1 MFFTSIICMSWL
13 VIVASQTV
21 AVAMPSLQVQNT
33 TEVTREWEGK
43 TGSADSSSITFSSLS
58 RTVLDDAKYVF
69 TSPFRMDSTDALV
82 LGGVA
87 AGMGGLMAADGD
99 IRDLFQKNRG
109 TTRDDVAEGLDVAGS
124 SYAFFAGHLGLMA
137 GGFWYREQEAG
148 DTLFR
153 VASISLEAQVFTE
166 ATSGFLKVAVGR
178 QRPNKGRGTH
188 SYKPFQD
195 LSFDRSFPSSH
206 AARAFSTAAVFADH
220 YPQPIPF
227 LAYSAASLVGLSR
240 ILLDEH
246 FSSDVFVGAA
256 LGLAIGKSLSWYHR
270 VHKDRWMVLPM
281 LSGRGRG
288 AGLTLRYTF

>member
-1 MFFTSIICMSWL
+1 MFLGFIIGMNWY
-13 VIVASQTV
+13 VIIASQTL
-21 AVAMPSLQVQNT
+21 AVAMPSALVLNT
-33 TEVTREWEGK
+33 PEVTREWGDK
-43 TGSADSSSITFSSLS
+43 TQPADSSSVTFSSLS
-58 RTVLDDAKYVF
+58 DVVLDDATYVL
-69 TSPFRMDSTDALV
+69 TSPFRMDTTDGLV
-82 LGGVA
+82 LGGIA
-87 AGMGGLMAADGD
+87 AGMGGLMAVDGD
-99 IRDLFQKNRG
+99 IRDFFQKNRG

-124 SYAFFAGHLGLMA
+124 SYAFFAGHLGLIA
-137 GGFWYREQEAG
+137 GGYWFREHEAG
-148 DTLFR
+148 DKLFR

-166 ATSGFLKVAVGR
+166 ATAGLFKVAAGR
-178 QRPNKGRGTH
+178 GRPNKGRGSH

-256 LGLAIGKSLSWYHR
+256 LGLAMGKSLSWYHR
-270 VHKDRWMVLPM
+270 VHKDGWMVLPM
-281 LSGRGRG
+281 LSDRGRG
-288 AGLTLRYTF
+288 AGLTLRYDF

>member
-1 MFFTSIICMSWL
+1 M
-13 VIVASQTV
+13 IVASLTL
-21 AVAMPSLQVQNT
+21 AVAMPSSQRDNA
-33 TEVTREWEGK
+33 TEVTSEWDDQ
-43 TGSADSSSITFSSLS
+43 TQVVDSSSVTVSSLS
-58 RTVLDDAKYVF
+58 RAVLDDAKYVF
-69 TSPFRMDSTDALV
+69 TSPFRMDTTDAIV

-87 AGMGGLMAADGD
+87 AGMGGLMAVDGD
-99 IRDLFQKNRG
+99 IQDLFQKNRG
-109 TTRDDVAEGLDVAGS
+109 ATRDDVAEGLDVAGS

-137 GGFWYREQEAG
+137 GGFWFREQEAG
-148 DTLFR
+148 DKLFR
-153 VASISLEAQVFTE
+153 ISSISFEAQVFTE
-166 ATSGFLKVAVGR
+166 AISGFAKVAAGR
-178 QRPNKGRGTH
+178 RRPNKGRGSH

-220 YPQPIPF
+220 YSQPIPF

-256 LGLAIGKSLSWYHR
+256 LGLAMGKSLSWYHR
-270 VHKDRWMVLPM
+270 EHKDRWMVLPM
-281 LSGRGRG
+281 LSGSGRG

>member
-1 MFFTSIICMSWL
+1 
-13 VIVASQTV
+13 
-21 AVAMPSLQVQNT
+21 MPSVQVQKAPEKSSEAGDT
-33 TEVTREWEGK
+33 TRT
-43 TGSADSSSITFSSLS
+43 TDSSSITVTTVS
-58 RTVLDDAKYVF
+58 RAVLDDARYVF
-69 TSPFRMDSTDALV
+69 TSPFRMDTTDALV

-87 AGMGGLMAADGD
+87 AGVGGLMVLDGD
-99 IRDLFQKNRG
+99 IRDLFQENRG
-109 TTRDDVAEGLDVAGS
+109 TTREDIAEGLDVAGS
-124 SYAFFAGHLGLMA
+124 SYALFAGHLGLIA
-137 GGFWYREQEAG
+137 GGFWFREHEEG
-148 DTLFR
+148 HKLFH

-166 ATSGFLKVAVGR
+166 ATAGFLKVAVGR

-256 LGLAIGKSLSWYHR
+256 LGFAMGKTLSWYHR
-270 VHKDRWMVLPM
+270 GPTQSWMVLPM
-281 LSGRGRG
+281 FSDRSRRV
-288 AGLTLRYTF
+288 GLTLRYAF